1 MATLYA
7 LLPSLA
13 RVEALAEVRQRLAR
27 ADRLE
32 LGASGELAATACFG
46 WSADSVPAGALTR
59 EQLAG
64 DAGESVWLC
73 ADPACVEP
81 DMDSARMLAC
91 GSLDLAPNAAE
102 ELARPLRPLFGDN
115 GMRLEVTSSSRWHLR
130 LPAGSPLP
138 AFDPPATTLGDN
150 LISHLPAG
158 DDGRR
163 WRRLFNEA
171 QILLH
176 QNPVNRERRQ
186 AGKMP
191 ANSLWLWGAGRLPDR
206 VASDVRQ
213 VYADD
218 VLTLALAQQAGIDA
232 FPVDAF
238 EPSRLLTSDTL
249 LDLGR
254 SGAPQESIELVLDL
268 LKQRRADVLI
278 VHFAGGERWRLTR
291 SQRWRFWRHGT

>member
-1 MATLYA
+1 MAMLYA

-13 RVEALAEVRQRLAR
+13 RVEALDDVRPRLAR

-32 LGASGELAATACFG
+32 SGASGELAATACFS
-46 WSADSVPAGALTR
+46 WTADNVPAGALTR
-59 EQLAG
+59 EHLAG
-64 DAGESVWLC
+64 DAGEAVWLC
-73 ADPACVEP
+73 ADPACVEA

-91 GSLDLAPNAAE
+91 GSLDLAQEQAE

-115 GMRLEVTSSSRWHLR
+115 GMRLEVTSPSRWHLR

-138 AFDPPATTLGDN
+138 AFDPPATTLGDD

-176 QNPVNRERRQ
+176 QNPVNRARRQ

-191 ANSLWLWGAGRLPDR
+191 ANSLWLWGAGRLPTR
-206 VASDVRQ
+206 VTSDVRQ
-213 VYADD
+213 IYADE
-218 VLTLALAQQAGIDA
+218 VLTLVLARQARVDA

-238 EPSRLLTSDTL
+238 EPDRPLPADTL

-254 SGAPQESIELVLDL
+254 SGAPHESMELVLGML
-268 LKQRRADVLI
+268 ERRRADILI

-291 SQRWRFWRHGT
+291 GQRWRLWRKNV